1 VPELPDVETFQE
13 ALNGT
18 SLHQKLV
25 DVQVYNRRVLN
36 GLSPLKL
43 KRALVG
49 RTFRSAKRHGKY
61 LFVDVNGSRWL
72 VLHFG
77 MTGYLEYGNQRETG
91 PHDRVVFV
99 FADRYSLAFVCP
111 RLFGRITLAESV
123 EGFVDDRRLGP
134 DAMAISA
141 EEFASRLRRSR
152 ATVKSTLMNQS
163 QIAGIGNLYSDEI
176 LFQSCIHPTFPGH
189 RLTAEQAEC
198 LYRNTR
204 KVLRMAIRR
213 KADPWAMPASYLL
226 PHRQRDGRCPRCEA
240 RLTRR
245 TVAGRTTYW
254 CPQCQRK

>member
-13 ALNGT
+13 FLNGT

-25 DVQVYNRRVLN
+25 DVKVFNRRVLD
-36 GLSPLKL
+36 GLSPQKL

-49 RTFRSAKRHGKY
+49 RTFRSTRRHGKY
-61 LFVDVNGSRWL
+61 LFVDVDGSRWL

-99 FADRYSLAFVCP
+99 FAERDSLAFVCP
-111 RLFGRITLAESV
+111 RMFGRITLAESV
-123 EGFVDDRRLGP
+123 EGFVGDRRLGP
-134 DAMAISA
+134 DAMAISG
-141 EEFASRLRRSR
+141 EEFASRLRRSK
-152 ATVKSTLMNQS
+152 ATVKSRLMDQS
-163 QIAGIGNLYSDEI
+163 CIAGVGNLYSDEI
-176 LFQSCIHPTFPGH
+176 LFQSRIHPMFPGH
-189 RLTAEQAEC
+189 RLTGGQAEC

-213 KADPWAMPASYLL
+213 NADPWAMPPSYLL
-226 PHRQRDGRCPRCEA
+226 PHRQQDGCCPRCEA
-240 RLTRR
+240 ALTRQ

-254 CPQCQRK
+254 CPQCQRM